1 MVGQWIQEFHHSP
14 SGTISYVV
22 SDSRTHQAIIIDP
35 VADCCIES
43 GEIRFDSA
51 DTLLEYI
58 AVNQE
63 LLTSALT
70 YNLTAQL
77 PDC

>member
-22 SDSRTHQAIIIDP
+22 SDGRTHQAIIIDP

-63 LLTSALT
+63 MLTSVLT
-70 YNLTAQL
+70 YNLTAHL